1 MSRPQIWQDIA
12 DAVRRAID
20 DNLATL
26 DEDDLVERSD
36 AVLDN
41 LPAVA
46 DEQTTTGLLLRRYR
60 RELHGELCSGPRART
75 TYGSLAEELTDLTR
89 AVVLSIQWNE
99 GISTESAV
107 LLALVLRA
115 QGLDRFCALGV

>member
-20 DNLATL
+20 DNLDTL

-41 LPAVA
+41 LPAVTG
-46 DEQTTTGLLLRRYR
+46 EQITTASLLRRYR
-60 RELHGELCSGPRART
+60 RELHGELCSGSRART
-75 TYGSLAEELTDLTR
+75 TYGSLEEELTDLTR
-89 AVVLSIQWNE
+89 AVVVTVEWSE
-99 GISTESAV
+99 GISIESAV

-115 QGLDRFCALGV
+115 QGLDRFCALNV

>member
-26 DEDDLVERSD
+26 DEGDLVERSD

-60 RELHGELCSGPRART
+60 RELHGELCNGPRART
-75 TYGSLAEELTDLTR
+75 TYGSLVEELTDLDTR
-89 AVVLSIQWNE
+89 GGAQHSMERRHLDRE
-99 GISTESAV
+99 RCAA
-107 LLALVLRA
+107 ALVLRA

>member
-1 MSRPQIWQDIA
+1 MSRSQIWQDIA

-60 RELHGELCSGPRART
+60 RELNGELCNGSRART
-75 TYGSLAEELTDLTR
+75 MYGSLEEELTDLTR

-99 GISTESAV
+99 GISIESAV